1 MICLIGEK
9 EMRELYAS
17 MARSKTLNLVQLTLA
32 IVVTIFT
39 MLLSNEFLLGRE
51 QQIDWDSIEK
61 AARIYFEYPS
71 SENARIFR
79 QQIQPEKANYESG
92 RYFRFIGHVFDNLDV
107 LERQVASGDREAVK
121 LGFMLYSFAIGAA
134 KIDLDCVMGD
144 LARAFPQL
152 FLEELSSSPNAH
164 LIEELGQPVLQSRLG
179 LGGGRL
185 MAYRYELEMRLKSLE
200 SVTSESLAS
209 IRDTCINKIKAYL
222 AYRPNNPDI
231 IVGKSEYLALFKTA
245 LTLMYEEVEKNHL
258 VCQRIL
264 EIEDQSGTGIFGVF
278 SEGIIHSSGLFDEM
292 TKACRKWQSMV
303 NALRNPPLE
312 YLKEYSVLRT
322 MGAWAGL
329 LFNVVTKP
337 SFRDDKKLGEVEI
350 KHRFKENYVMIYE
363 KFCEEFSKLA
373 ELMPDISKDAL
384 LTETNRQDILKKLR

>member
-1 MICLIGEK
+1 MICLIGES
-9 EMRELYAS
+9 EMRELHAS
-17 MARSKTLNLVQLTLA
+17 MTRTKKPHLMQLIMA
-32 IVVTIFT
+32 ILVTIFA

-79 QQIQPEKANYESG
+79 QQIQPEKGNYESG

-144 LARAFPQL
+144 LARVFPQL

-164 LIEELGQPVLQSRLG
+164 LIEELGLLQSRLG

-245 LTLMYEEVEKNHL
+245 LTLMYGEVEKNHL

-312 YLKEYSVLRT
+312 YSKEYSVLRT

-350 KHRFKENYVMIYE
+350 KHRFKENYVMFHE

-373 ELMPDISKDAL
+373 ELMPDTARDARL
-384 LTETNRQDILKKLR
+384 RKADRQDILKKLR